1 MKRLYSNGALSFYTH
16 YQNKDICLYKIDIK
30 EPFEYE
36 TDKIDG
42 HIIDTII
49 KNDKDETAL
58 YFISNENHLI
68 ALQTVVVGN
77 QEVTYPVI
85 IFDEQKYKPAYQ
97 EDHLIFITSSHNLLS
112 DYPLIK
118 ECTNEIEWQ
127 FLNRLNTCEIYPNSD
142 FSKTQYHNSRLS
154 LIDGQPNCFHFNTD
168 FDEIYAN
175 YREEDYRVSRWAY
188 NIGKKNEY
196 LITQCDDTGES
207 FIYYTNPIERFK
219 YNLMRPKTLAI
230 LGALALVAT
239 GAIKCSSHNDEKEIP
254 HSKPELIQSAE
265 TPTINQ
271 SSSKTR

>member
-1 MKRLYSNGALSFYTH
+1 MKRLYSNDTLSFYTH
-16 YQNKDICLYKIDIK
+16 YQNKDICLYKINIK

-36 TDKIDG
+36 TEKIDG

-68 ALQTVVVGN
+68 ALQTIVVGN
-77 QEVTYPVI
+77 QEATYPVI
-85 IFDEQKYKPAYQ
+85 IFDEKKYQPAIQ
-97 EDHLIFITSSHNLLS
+97 ENDLIFITTSQNLLV

-175 YREEDYRVSRWAY
+175 YREEECRVSRWTH

-196 LITQCDDTGES
+196 LITQCDDTGEY
-207 FIYYTNPIERFK
+207 FIYHTHPVERLKYTLK
-219 YNLMRPKTLAI
+219 KPKTLAI
-230 LGALALVAT
+230 LGALALMAT
-239 GAIKCSSHNDEKEIP
+239 GAVKCSCHNDEKEIP
-254 HSKPELIQSAE
+254 HSKPELIQSSE
-265 TPTINQ
+265 PLKINQ
-271 SSSKTR
+271 SSSNTR

>member
-1 MKRLYSNGALSFYTH
+1 MKRLYSNDTLSFYTH
-16 YQNKDICLYKIDIK
+16 YQNKDICLYKINIK

-36 TDKIDG
+36 TEKIDG
-42 HIIDTII
+42 HIIDSII

-77 QEVTYPVI
+77 QEATYPVI
-85 IFDEQKYKPAYQ
+85 IFDEKKYQPAIQ
-97 EDHLIFITSSHNLLS
+97 ENDLIFITTSQNLLV

-142 FSKTQYHNSRLS
+142 FTKTQYHNSRLS

-175 YREEDYRVSRWAY
+175 YREEECRVSRWTH

-196 LITQCDDTGES
+196 LITQCDDTGEY
-207 FIYYTNPIERFK
+207 FIYHTHPVERLKYTLK
-219 YNLMRPKTLAI
+219 KPKTLAI

-239 GAIKCSSHNDEKEIP
+239 GAVKCSCHNDEKEIP
-254 HSKPELIQSAE
+254 HSKPELIQSSE
-265 TPTINQ
+265 PLKINQ
-271 SSSKTR
+271 SSSNTR

>member
-16 YQNKDICLYKIDIK
+16 YQNKDICLYKIEIK

-85 IFDEQKYKPAYQ
+85 IFNEQTYKPAYQ
-97 EDHLIFITSSHNLLS
+97 EDHLIFITSSHNLLA

-118 ECTNEIEWQ
+118 ECTNEIEWP

-154 LIDGQPNCFHFNTD
+154 LIDGQPNCFHFNAD

-239 GAIKCSSHNDEKEIP
+239 GAIKCSSQNDEKETP
-254 HSKPELIQSAE
+254 HSEPMLIQSAE
-265 TPTINQ
+265 TPTTNQ
-271 SSSKTR
+271 SSSNTR